1 MRLKCLSYS
10 KGMRMKGII
19 LFYKSSIFFSTRQ
32 MKLVLP
38 WKSLFFLFFFFLLIK
53 GIIMENVMR
62 DREIFFFLLIWLLYC
77 SKLILVK
84 MDI

>member
-38 WKSLFFLFFFFLLIK
+38 WKSLFFLFFFFFLLIK

-62 DREIFFFLLIWLLYC
+62 DREIFLFIDMVALLFEIDT
-77 SKLILVK
+77 S
-84 MDI
+84 